1 MLGQTR
7 IAAHPTHLG
16 QLLVASNI
24 INNESLCQALHVAK
38 GTQLPLGRVL
48 SMSGKLR
55 EEDLPGLLQAQKLAR
70 QGWIPVESMV
80 TVLRDAHY
88 HGVAYDEALLR
99 QGWVKMSA
107 NPQTC
112 FAPEAGDEEPQ
123 DVPPPASPM
132 RKRAPRQPTQEDCL
146 DTLHLLQDACLALTV
161 DEIGPLDPVLFDLAL
176 RCQEMIS
183 ENFVAR
189 KTAMAALAY
198 YANSRKLKKAPDL
211 CQGLGIRNLVNR
223 VTGARNGGLAATA

>member
-24 INNESLCQALHVAK
+24 INNESLSQALHVSK

-48 SMSGKLR
+48 TMSGRLK
-55 EEDLPGLLQAQKLAR
+55 EEDLPALLQAQKLAR
-70 QGWIPVESMV
+70 QGWIPVELMV

-99 QGWVKMSA
+99 QGWVRTPP

-112 FAPEAGDEEPQ
+112 FSPEACDEEPQ
-123 DVPPPASPM
+123 DDPPPTSPT
-132 RKRAPRQPTQEDCL
+132 RVRAPRQPTEEHCL
-146 DTLHLLQDACLALTV
+146 DTLHLLQDACFALTV

-176 RCQEMIS
+176 RCQELIS
-183 ENFVAR
+183 DSFVGR
-189 KTAMAALAY
+189 KTAMSALAY
-198 YANSRKLKKAPDL
+198 YANSRKLNRAPNPY
-211 CQGLGIRNLVNR
+211 QGLGISNLINHFTR
-223 VTGARNGGLAATA
+223 AHSSGLAATA